1 MKNKTSITDKSKA
14 LHKAVTVGRSYVF
27 DRKLLDKLKG
37 DKPTYSIGVDTYDK
51 KALAYCL
58 CKTNDGKME
67 ILLAKT
73 MRVEKEFKQ
82 EVENLSKYFNATIY
96 GEVE

>member
-1 MKNKTSITDKSKA
+1 MKNNSVKA
-14 LHKAVTVGRSYVF
+14 DVRGSYIF
-27 DRKLLDKLKG
+27 YRKLLNKLKG
-37 DKPTYSIGVDTYDK
+37 KKPTYSIGVDTYDK
-51 KALAYCL
+51 KTLAYCL
-58 CKTNDGKME
+58 CKNLNGTME

-73 MRVEKEFKQ
+73 MNKEKEFKQ